1 VPGIVIGIIG
11 GILLFFAAYN
21 YYPHK
26 NVNINLDGKCYE
38 FLNEAYQKYQ
48 NLVSMRERELLRLQI
63 AALDGS
69 KTFVPII
76 FSGSSDNV
84 DNIIEKF
91 DINVTEIQSIG
102 DQNTQVDKEI
112 VKGFISNII
121 LEQILDKISNNITDD
136 TKNSMPK
143 IGILPN
149 SGISASESAKISEN
163 IDQFMILGLKK
174 IISEKSGVK
183 ETECRST
190 IIYNDR

>member
-1 VPGIVIGIIG
+1 MPGIVIGIIG

-48 NLVSMRERELLRLQI
+48 NLVSMRERELLILQI
-63 AALDGS
+63 AALDES
-69 KTFVPII
+69 NTFVPIT
-76 FSGSSDNV
+76 FSGSSEDLDNM
-84 DNIIEKF
+84 IEKF

-112 VKGFISNII
+112 VKGYISSSI
-121 LEQILDKISNNITDD
+121 LEQILDKSSNNITDD

-163 IDQFMILGLKK
+163 IDQFMIMGLKK
-174 IISEKSGVK
+174 IIAEKSGVK

-190 IIYNDR
+190 IIYNER

>member
-1 VPGIVIGIIG
+1 MPGIVIGIIG

-38 FLNEAYQKYQ
+38 FLNGAYQKYQ
-48 NLVSMRERELLRLQI
+48 NLVSMRERELLILQI
-63 AALDGS
+63 AALDES
-69 KTFVPII
+69 NTFVPIT
-76 FSGSSDNV
+76 FSGSSEDLDNM
-84 DNIIEKF
+84 IEKF

-112 VKGFISNII
+112 VKGYISGTI
-121 LEQILDKISNNITDD
+121 LEQILDKISNNTTGD
-136 TKNSMPK
+136 NMYSMPK

-163 IDQFMILGLKK
+163 IDQFIIMGLKK
-174 IISEKSGVK
+174 IIAEKSGVK

-190 IIYNDR
+190 IIYNER

>member
-1 VPGIVIGIIG
+1 MPGIVIGIIG

-112 VKGFISNII
+112 VKGFISSII

>member
-1 VPGIVIGIIG
+1 MPGIVIGIIG

-63 AALDGS
+63 DALNGS
-69 KTFVPII
+69 NTFVPIT
-76 FSGSSDNV
+76 FSGSREDV

-112 VKGFISNII
+112 VKGYISSSI
-121 LEQILDKISNNITDD
+121 LEQILDKSSNNITDD

-149 SGISASESAKISEN
+149 SGISASESAEISKN
-163 IDQFMILGLKK
+163 IDQFMIIGLKK

-190 IIYNDR
+190 IIYKDR

>member
-48 NLVSMRERELLRLQI
+48 NLVSLRERELLRLQI
-63 AALDGS
+63 AALNGS
-69 KTFVPII
+69 NTFVPIT
-76 FSGSSDNV
+76 FSGSREDV

-112 VKGFISNII
+112 VKGYISGTI
-121 LEQILDKISNNITDD
+121 LEQILDKISNNTTGD
-136 TKNSMPK
+136 NLYSMPK

-163 IDQFMILGLKK
+163 IDQFMIIGLKK
-174 IISEKSGVK
+174 IIAEKSGVK

-190 IIYNDR
+190 IIYNER

>member
-1 VPGIVIGIIG
+1 MPGIVIGIIG

-63 AALDGS
+63 AVLNGS
-69 KTFVPII
+69 NTFVPIT
-76 FSGSSDNV
+76 FSGSREDV

-102 DQNTQVDKEI
+102 DQNT
-112 VKGFISNII
+112 
-121 LEQILDKISNNITDD
+121 
-136 TKNSMPK
+136 
-143 IGILPN
+143 
-149 SGISASESAKISEN
+149 
-163 IDQFMILGLKK
+163 
-174 IISEKSGVK
+174 
-183 ETECRST
+183 
-190 IIYNDR
+190 

>member
-1 VPGIVIGIIG
+1 M
-11 GILLFFAAYN
+11 
-21 YYPHK
+21 
-26 NVNINLDGKCYE
+26 NINLGGKCYE

-48 NLVSMRERELLRLQI
+48 NLVSIRERELLRLQI
-63 AALDGS
+63 AALEGS
-69 KTFVPII
+69 NTFIPIT
-76 FSGSSDNV
+76 FSGSSDDV

-91 DINVTEIQSIG
+91 DVNVTEIQSIG

-112 VKGFISNII
+112 VKGFITSEI
-121 LEQILDKISNNITDD
+121 LGHILDKISNNITDD

-149 SGISASESAKISEN
+149 SGISAAESAKISQN
-163 IDQFMILGLKK
+163 IDQFMITGLKK

-183 ETECRST
+183 QTECRSA

>member
-1 VPGIVIGIIG
+1 MPGILIGIIG

-38 FLNEAYQKYQ
+38 FLNGAYQKYQ
-48 NLVSMRERELLRLQI
+48 NLVSMRERELLILQI
-63 AALDGS
+63 AALDES
-69 KTFVPII
+69 NTFVPIT
-76 FSGSSDNV
+76 FSGSSEDLDNM
-84 DNIIEKF
+84 IEKF

-112 VKGFISNII
+112 VKGYISSSI
-121 LEQILDKISNNITDD
+121 LEQILDKSSNNITDD

-149 SGISASESAKISEN
+149 SGISASESAEISKN
-163 IDQFMILGLKK
+163 IDQFMIIGLKK

-190 IIYNDR
+190 IIYKDR

>member
-1 VPGIVIGIIG
+1 MPGIVIGIIG

-38 FLNEAYQKYQ
+38 FLNGAYQKYQ
-48 NLVSMRERELLRLQI
+48 NLVSMRERELLILQI
-63 AALDGS
+63 AALDES
-69 KTFVPII
+69 NTFVPIT
-76 FSGSSDNV
+76 FSGSSEDLDNM
-84 DNIIEKF
+84 IEKF

-112 VKGFISNII
+112 VKGYISGTI
-121 LEQILDKISNNITDD
+121 LEQILDKISNNTTGD
-136 TKNSMPK
+136 NLYSMPK

-163 IDQFMILGLKK
+163 IDQFMIIGLKK
-174 IISEKSGVK
+174 IIAEKSGVK

-190 IIYNDR
+190 IIYKDR

>member
-63 AALDGS
+63 DALNGS
-69 KTFVPII
+69 NTFVPIT
-76 FSGSSDNV
+76 FSGSREDV

-91 DINVTEIQSIG
+91 NINVTEIQSIG

-112 VKGFISNII
+112 VKGYISSSI
-121 LEQILDKISNNITDD
+121 LEQILDKSSNNITDD

-149 SGISASESAKISEN
+149 SGISASESAEISKN
-163 IDQFMILGLKK
+163 IDQFMIIGLKK

-190 IIYNDR
+190 IIYKDR